1 MQRATVGS
9 VSVNIELA
17 LTIRKMKDE
26 RERAGITALLT
37 DMLES
42 LGLTH
47 SVFITLGENASGLFV
62 RAASEYPVISSG
74 YRWLDDFEADL
85 TGRVIALVPHAQ
97 VDFDWLD
104 ADGEVD
110 DFDDLGEELDA
121 ARLDSLPAEVPVVHR
136 NPRVAVGAR
145 ELPRPTRNLLNYRSA
160 GLTAGTLVAV
170 IIGSSIGGW
179 WVRARRQRAGSGR
192 GPRRRI
198 R

>member
-1 MQRATVGS
+1 M
-9 VSVNIELA
+9 SVNIELP

-37 DMLES
+37 EMLES
-42 LGLTH
+42 RGSTH
-47 SVFITLGENASGLFV
+47 AVFITLGENASGLFV

-85 TGRVIALVPHAQ
+85 TRRAIALVPHAQ
-97 VDFDWLD
+97 VDFDWVD

-136 NPRVAVGAR
+136 NPRMAVGAR
-145 ELPRPTRNLLNYRSA
+145 ELPRLTRNLLNYRPA

-179 WVRARRQRAGSGR
+179 RVRARRQRAGSGR